1 MKTLQRN
8 HSVAPIY
15 MLKSYKKGQINHTG
29 PTTRHRDFL
38 CSWYFLSAAKEI
50 PRVYATQKFIKVY
63 IRFLH
68 RTAQRTISIPLT
80 TSHSFSLRSTLVLSS
95 HIRPVPQIACAIQ
108 TFRLPFH
115 PQAFRPFS
123 VPTIFFANSR
133 SSLTLSKSGQTTNHE
148 VPLTCFTKQYSNL
161 TFWLLNF
168 LIRSLCLGRNK
179 IRKHLQSMRY
189 LKFSPTFKFLRRIR
203 RVDWQIAT
211 DISDKPSGSVFWV
224 S

>member
-50 PRVYATQKFIKVY
+50 PLVYAAQKFIKVY

-80 TSHSFSLRSTLVLSS
+80 TSHSFSLRCNLVLSS
-95 HIRPVPQIACAIQ
+95 HTRPVPQIVRVIQ
-108 TFRLPFH
+108 TPRLPFH
-115 PQAFRPFS
+115 PHAFRPFRFLLYFRQFS
-123 VPTIFFANSR
+123 FFFDSCKKRIDYESR
-133 SSLTLSKSGQTTNHE
+133 SSSH
-148 VPLTCFTKQYSNL
+148 
-161 TFWLLNF
+161 LL
-168 LIRSLCLGRNK
+168 
-179 IRKHLQSMRY
+179 Y
-189 LKFSPTFKFLRRIR
+189 
-203 RVDWQIAT
+203 
-211 DISDKPSGSVFWV
+211 
-224 S
+224 